1 MQKKPHALQ
10 RLLVITVFVLSLGG
24 AFTAGTVTGMTVR
37 PASAADEPSGFG
49 IFWEV
54 WDLVNSYF
62 VDQDLIDPAKM
73 TYGAINGMLATLGDE
88 NHTAFFSPEEAE
100 QQASSLEGSFEGIG
114 AFVGQEEGQFRI
126 VAPIHGS
133 PAEAAGILAGDVVLK
148 VDGDDITGLPEWEI
162 ISRIRGP
169 ADTQVTLTVL
179 HPEETDPVDITVTR
193 GKIEIDSV
201 TWRRIPDTDFA
212 YLQISQFAADTGN
225 ELQDALKAIAAESDS
240 GAPIAGILLDLRNNP
255 GGYLAQALRVNSQFL
270 DKGKVILHERDAE
283 GELRTYKSVGTGL
296 GRSIPMIVM
305 INEGTASAGEI
316 TAGAL
321 QENGRAKL
329 VGETTTGTG
338 TVLQPFTLS
347 DGSVLRL
354 GVTNWL
360 TPDQNLIKNVGV
372 KPDIEVAQ
380 EASVE
385 MVDSFT
391 IEEATLQELLDRAD
405 LQFNT
410 ALDELRTLTGA
421 TNTAEVVQ

>member
-1 MQKKPHALQ
+1 MQE
-10 RLLVITVFVLSLGG
+10 T
-24 AFTAGTVTGMTVR
+24 TA
-37 PASAADEPSGFG
+37 A
-49 IFWEV
+49 
-54 WDLVNSYF
+54 
-62 VDQDLIDPAKM
+62 
-73 TYGAINGMLATLGDE
+73 
-88 NHTAFFSPEEAE
+88 
-100 QQASSLEGSFEGIG
+100 
-114 AFVGQEEGQFRI
+114 
-126 VAPIHGS
+126 
-133 PAEAAGILAGDVVLK
+133 
-148 VDGDDITGLPEWEI
+148 
-162 ISRIRGP
+162 
-169 ADTQVTLTVL
+169 
-179 HPEETDPVDITVTR
+179 
-193 GKIEIDSV
+193 
-201 TWRRIPDTDFA
+201 RRIS
-212 YLQISQFAADTGN
+212 L
-225 ELQDALKAIAAESDS
+225 LKAMPVFASLNEKELLAIVNDLRP
-240 GAPIAGILLDLRNNP
+240 PIAGILLDLRNNP